1 MPTPP
6 TLLCPRDTRDAPVTP
21 AGASCPDPWRELPA
35 QPIEFHIRCEAE
47 ADVLCR
53 LLGQLAQLGLVPQ
66 RLNLER
72 QANNLRL
79 ALQLSGLSRHRAQLI
94 AQQLRG
100 LVCVWQV
107 DWHALAGID

>member
-1 MPTPP
+1 MPT
-6 TLLCPRDTRDAPVTP
+6 TTALLSPRDTRDAPLAP
-21 AGASCPDPWRELPA
+21 ARTSRPAPWRELPA

-53 LLGQLAQLGLVPQ
+53 LLGLLAQLGLVPQ

-72 QANNLRL
+72 HDDKLRL
-79 ALQLSGLSRHRAQLI
+79 ALRLSGLSRHRADVL

-107 DWHALAGID
+107 DWRALASID